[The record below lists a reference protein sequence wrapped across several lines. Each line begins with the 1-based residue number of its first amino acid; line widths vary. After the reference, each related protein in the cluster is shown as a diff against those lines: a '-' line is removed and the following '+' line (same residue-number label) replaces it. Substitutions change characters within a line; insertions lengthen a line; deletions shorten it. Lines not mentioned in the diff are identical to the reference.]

1 MPHLRRQNIA
11 FAAASKKNSRLIIF
25 PEIFEIVAIK
35 AVFAGSWF
43 FRENSYL
50 SLIVILLS
58 SLKASIFE
66 LKTL

>member
-35 AVFAGSWF
+35 AVFAGSWLF
-43 FRENSYL
+43 FE
-50 SLIVILLS
+50 
-58 SLKASIFE
+58 
-66 LKTL
+66 KTVTSR